1 MPRLRV
7 NATYAGMVRRADSS
21 ADNTFMRN
29 QLQEARWFIKSLQ
42 SRNETLMKVA
52 TQIVEHQRGFL
63 DYGEEAM
70 KPLVLH
76 DIAEAVGMHESTISR
91 VTTQKYMHTPRGI
104 FEPEIFL
111 FKSRQYRRRRGML
124 VHRDPRDHQETGGRG
139 KCEKAIER
147 QQDRWFTGG
156 TGHSSGSPHRRQ
168 IPRIPGHSP
177 FERAQA
183 TGVTLIH
190 AKVFRR
196 QVANLPLTHGQQGER
211 GMQVN
216 ISGHQLDVTD
226 ALRDYVGEKL
236 SRLERHFD
244 KITNV
249 QVIMEVEK
257 LKQKIEA
264 TLRIAG
270 GEIVANAEHEDMYAA
285 IDLLID
291 KLDRQLIK
299 HKEKY
304 LERQQGVGAR

>member
-1 MPRLRV
+1 
-7 NATYAGMVRRADSS
+7 
-21 ADNTFMRN
+21 
-29 QLQEARWFIKSLQ
+29 
-42 SRNETLMKVA
+42 
-52 TQIVEHQRGFL
+52 
-63 DYGEEAM
+63 
-70 KPLVLH
+70 
-76 DIAEAVGMHESTISR
+76 
-91 VTTQKYMHTPRGI
+91 
-104 FEPEIFL
+104 
-111 FKSRQYRRRRGML
+111 
-124 VHRDPRDHQETGGRG
+124 
-139 KCEKAIER
+139 
-147 QQDRWFTGG
+147 
-156 TGHSSGSPHRRQ
+156 
-168 IPRIPGHSP
+168 
-177 FERAQA
+177 
-183 TGVTLIH
+183 
-190 AKVFRR
+190 
-196 QVANLPLTHGQQGER
+196 
-211 GMQVN
+211 MQVN

-270 GEIVANAEHEDMYAA
+270 GEIVANEEHEDMYAA